1 MEEIFIGLHKTASS
15 PYFNSR
21 TYDGIIDLA
30 DEIIELPN
38 TTGGINSK
46 NSYCFNYENVSAV
59 FNSVDVFGNI
69 FFVESNSAHH
79 ISYYLAKKA
88 FDSYRQGVKKAVLNI
103 DQHEDYGSCAAVG
116 KMFCGN
122 WGSVIRKEAADY
134 FVEGKVCPGQSEN
147 TILSFQKWNGGSIN
161 HEIINQ
167 ELAKPDKC
175 VYVTVDMDVLK
186 GTDNANLRTNWKN
199 GGMTLEELK
208 STLNNDLN
216 GVNVIAADIT
226 GFPLTEKC
234 SRSACDSYIKD
245 IEAVADILKGF
256 IRDPV

>member
-59 FNSVDVFGNI
+59 FNGVDVLGNI

-122 WGSVIRKEAADY
+122 WGSAIRKDAADY

-147 TILSFQKWNGGSIN
+147 TILSFQKW
-161 HEIINQ
+161 
-167 ELAKPDKC
+167 
-175 VYVTVDMDVLK
+175 
-186 GTDNANLRTNWKN
+186 N

-234 SRSACDSYIKD
+234 SRSACDSYIGD